1 MDRNSAAL
9 YKTLVVGVIVLFIG
23 RGIQPSYADNPT
35 PISEEIYE
43 NTNCFVIGISSFT
56 VKAVSG
62 IFKKSIGFGIW
73 DIRKEE
79 KIPSYG
85 SIYTKGDQGEWFY
98 KGEFFGDL
106 RVISR
111 FVSSAIVSYEGVKNF
126 HGVCFGGLMYFY
138 PYFSRFIG
146 FAKEVKITTETPKDY
161 IR

>member
-1 MDRNSAAL
+1 MHKKILIVAGITLLFPGLAL
-9 YKTLVVGVIVLFIG
+9 
-23 RGIQPSYADNPT
+23 QPSVAVKPN

-43 NTNCFVIGISSFT
+43 NTNCFVIGISSYT

-62 IFKKSIGFGIW
+62 ILKKSIGFGIW

-85 SIYTKGDQGEWFY
+85 LIYTKGDHGEWFY
-98 KGEFFGDL
+98 KGEFFGEL

-111 FVSSAIVSYEGVKNF
+111 FVSSVIVSYEGVKNF

-161 IR
+161 IG